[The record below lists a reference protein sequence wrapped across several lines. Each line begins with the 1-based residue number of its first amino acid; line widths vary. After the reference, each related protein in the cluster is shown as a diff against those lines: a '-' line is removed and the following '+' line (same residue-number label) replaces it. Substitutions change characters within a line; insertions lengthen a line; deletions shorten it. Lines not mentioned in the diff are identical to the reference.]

1 MDLEDLQ
8 RELFLLISVWTNSE
22 EEVIIFIFLYKRTR
36 VNVKKKKKKKK
47 IESRRQAAEVMQQP
61 TAVPEN
67 ESEHTTFEGIFSVD
81 KVFYIRKDLFIELY
95 FTIC

>member
-8 RELFLLISVWTNSE
+8 RELFLVISVWTNSE

-36 VNVKKKKKKKK
+36 VNVKKKKKK

-81 KVFYIRKDLFIELY
+81 KAFYIRKDLFIELY

>member
-36 VNVKKKKKKKK
+36 VKVKKKKKK

-67 ESEHTTFEGIFSVD
+67 ESEHTTFEGIFSVE

>member
-36 VNVKKKKKKKK
+36 VNVKKKKKK

-81 KVFYIRKDLFIELY
+81 KAFYIRKDLFIELY

>member
-22 EEVIIFIFLYKRTR
+22 EEVIIFIFSYKRTS
-36 VNVKKKKKKKK
+36 VNVKKKKK
-47 IESRRQAAEVMQQP
+47 IESRRQTAEVMQQP

-81 KVFYIRKDLFIELY
+81 KAFYIRKDLFIELY

>member
-36 VNVKKKKKKKK
+36 VNVKKKKKK